1 MSRVCVSGLIVKP
14 QELWADGEGVAI
26 KELFSL
32 APAGP
37 WQKLL
42 TVEEGGGAGERG
54 LREACASF
62 GLGCLGWQLC
72 KPAEETRGDEAQ
84 AAGLGTCWFPGG

>member
-1 MSRVCVSGLIVKP
+1 MSRVCVSGLVVKP
-14 QELWADGEGVAI
+14 QENWADGEGVAI

-37 WQKLL
+37 WQKLV

-62 GLGCLGWQLC
+62 GLGCLGWQL
-72 KPAEETRGDEAQ
+72 
-84 AAGLGTCWFPGG
+84 